1 VHVHE
6 RFPPVSNEGK
16 QWALSYDLPG
26 LAAKQISEKTAVP
39 SFAAPGENSLAIVA
53 ALA

>member
-16 QWALSYDLPG
+16 QWALSYDVPG
-26 LAAKQISEKTAVP
+26 LVAKQISEKKAIP
-39 SFAAPGENSLAIVA
+39 SFAAPREDFLATVEE
-53 ALA
+53 LA

>member
-16 QWALSYDLPG
+16 QWALSYDVPG
-26 LAAKQISEKTAVP
+26 LVAKQISEKTAVP
-39 SFAAPGENSLAIVA
+39 SFAAPGENFLAIVPE
-53 ALA
+53 LA

>member
-16 QWALSYDLPG
+16 QWALSYDVPG
-26 LAAKQISEKTAVP
+26 LVAKQISEKTAIP
-39 SFAAPGENSLAIVA
+39 SFAAPREDSLAIVA
-53 ALA
+53 ELA